1 MRIVI
6 LIITL
11 LLMQVFT
18 FGLGRSVQWLLAGF
32 IGTRGRRWLMAGVFA
47 ITNALI
53 AGLLLQLGHAVFR
66 LMAVWM
72 VVLLFAMYAALATFV
87 LYLILCRVMAHKPV
101 ARSLRIFAPLFFIG
115 LTAYSVYNA

>member
-18 FGLGRSVQWLLAGF
+18 FGLGRWVQWLLAGF

-53 AGLLLQLGHAVFR
+53 AGLLLQLGM
-66 LMAVWM
+66 LC
-72 VVLLFAMYAALATFV
+72 FA
-87 LYLILCRVMAHKPV
+87 
-101 ARSLRIFAPLFFIG
+101 
-115 LTAYSVYNA
+115 